1 MKMFVASSVTS
12 KEDDMIDHTLDQ
24 ISQLK
29 LNGLKAALLEQME
42 QPNQYADM
50 SFEERITYLIDREV
64 LDRNNRRTK
73 RMLRAS
79 QMKFKPVFPED
90 IDYRE
95 TRNIKKAVVKSLL
108 QNSWIQQHQ
117 NIIITGPTGAGKTY
131 LACVFGNQAI
141 MSGYS
146 VYYTRIPR
154 LIDDVAL
161 ARAEG
166 TYSRW
171 LKRMA
176 RFDLLILDDF
186 GLSSLTTPQAQEL
199 LEIIEERSGNGSHIL
214 TSQLPVKEW
223 YSIFKNPTL
232 ADAIMDRVIHNAHRL
247 ELEGDTM
254 RKLKNRVGLS
264 DTPP

>member
-1 MKMFVASSVTS
+1 
-12 KEDDMIDHTLDQ
+12 MIDHTLDQ
-24 ISQLK
+24 ISELK
-29 LNGLKAALLEQME
+29 LHGLKAALLEQME

-50 SFEERITYLIDREV
+50 SFEERITYLIDRET
-64 LDRNNRRTK
+64 LDRKNRKTK
-73 RMLRAS
+73 RLMRVS
-79 QMKFKPVFPED
+79 RMKFKPVFPED
-90 IDYRE
+90 INYRKD
-95 TRNIKKAVVKSLL
+95 RNLNRSVVKSLL
-108 QNSWIQQHQ
+108 QNNWLQQHQ
-117 NIIITGPTGAGKTY
+117 NIIFTGATGAGKTY
-131 LACVFGNQAI
+131 LACVFGCHAI

-166 TYSRW
+166 NYPRW

-199 LEIIEERSGNGSHIL
+199 LEIIEERIGHGSHIL
-214 TSQLPVKEW
+214 TSQLAVKEW

-232 ADAIMDRVIHNAHRL
+232 ADAIMDRVIHNANRF
-247 ELEGDTM
+247 ELEGDSM